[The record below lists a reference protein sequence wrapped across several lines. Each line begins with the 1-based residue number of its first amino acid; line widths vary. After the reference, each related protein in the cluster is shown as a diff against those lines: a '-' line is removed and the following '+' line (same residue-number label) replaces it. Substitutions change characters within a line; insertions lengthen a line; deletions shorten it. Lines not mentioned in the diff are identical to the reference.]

1 MSAYNA
7 GQLFGLVILALIV
20 VGVVREILKKRAE
33 KEDERRCAPRP
44 PRLHP
49 PGHQRQW
56 HRPRRDVVD
65 LAAAWARSNQ

>member
-33 KEDERRCAPRP
+33 KEDERR
-44 PRLHP
+44 
-49 PGHQRQW
+49 
-56 HRPRRDVVD
+56 
-65 LAAAWARSNQ
+65 